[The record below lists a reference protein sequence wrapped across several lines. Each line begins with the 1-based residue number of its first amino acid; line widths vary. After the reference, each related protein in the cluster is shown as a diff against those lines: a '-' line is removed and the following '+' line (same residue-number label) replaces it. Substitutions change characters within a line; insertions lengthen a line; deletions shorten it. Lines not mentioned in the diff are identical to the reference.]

1 MDGVWVGHGDG
12 RDCVCRRAGPGV
24 AVESPPGGYAGRAH
38 RRRHAVSRCTETD
51 CHGRADDHCPAGANA
66 RGADPGADMLFVV
79 ALPLVSNQT
88 VRTGAQAPTRAT
100 TVPKD
105 SAAVQPQPTAIAV
118 AVTTLN
124 LSFSVKS
131 VVCASEPSRQIIKLV
146 VTAQGGVS
154 PYDYYNATT
163 SLGRAVAGGAPL
175 EVSWRP
181 LVNQCPSILPWWT
194 KLVSALVRNS
204 SAIRN

>member
-1 MDGVWVGHGDG
+1 M
-12 RDCVCRRAGPGV
+12 
-24 AVESPPGGYAGRAH
+24 
-38 RRRHAVSRCTETD
+38 
-51 CHGRADDHCPAGANA
+51 
-66 RGADPGADMLFVV
+66 FVV

-154 PYDYYNATT
+154 PYDYYNATA

-175 EVSWRP
+175 EVSAPFGEPVPFNLAVVDKIGQRASSEFLWRSSI
-181 LVNQCPSILPWWT
+181 QCSW
-194 KLVSALVRNS
+194 
-204 SAIRN
+204 